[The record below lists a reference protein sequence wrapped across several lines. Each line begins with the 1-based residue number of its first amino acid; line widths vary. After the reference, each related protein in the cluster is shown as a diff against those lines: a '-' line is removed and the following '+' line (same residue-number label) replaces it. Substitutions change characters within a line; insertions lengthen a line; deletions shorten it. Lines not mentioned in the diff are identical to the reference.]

1 MSLHNTS
8 NGKSY
13 FKIWPL
19 FPLDSMYKVFEHMKC
34 VVCVM
39 VVGGGGRGDFGHN
52 VSLPL
57 NNVRSF
63 SANSL

>member
-1 MSLHNTS
+1 
-8 NGKSY
+8 
-13 FKIWPL
+13 
-19 FPLDSMYKVFEHMKC
+19 VCC
-34 VVCVM
+34 VCD
-39 VVGGGGRGDFGHN
+39 GGRGGGRGDFGHN